1 MKERLLAVLLAGAL
15 VAPQANVARE
25 RTLNDSD
32 TGQTASEPG
41 RIPLPPIPY
50 LEAMPWLMWKNG
62 GAGLLK
68 IDTLLAPTIT
78 PSGIIIKPRNPDE
91 SISAF
96 S

>member
-25 RTLNDSD
+25 RTLNDR
-32 TGQTASEPG
+32 QTASEPG
-41 RIPLPPIPY
+41 GIPLPPIPY